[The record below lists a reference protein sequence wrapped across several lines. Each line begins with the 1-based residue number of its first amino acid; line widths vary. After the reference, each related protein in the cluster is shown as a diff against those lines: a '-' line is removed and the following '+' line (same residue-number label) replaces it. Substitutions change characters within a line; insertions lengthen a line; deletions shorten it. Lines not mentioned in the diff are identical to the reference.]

1 MCFRE
6 PSAPSAPSAS
16 RRKHPFSG
24 SCVELADG
32 RPPHVSQRRRF
43 AMAASGQKGMY
54 VNMNS
59 GAVQAYLPPFRNALI
74 NGDMRINQR
83 VTSTN
88 LASLTAVATATPGSW
103 VTDRWNVYRPG
114 FAAGASI
121 GQGTGMVYA
130 DMPFADAG
138 IATYGRIGRTAA
150 NAATTAIHCDY
161 NMESQDSYRLVGKTV
176 TLSFYYRNGVNFS
189 DNFLTATLYSGTGTD
204 QPLRSGTFT
213 SFATT
218 AFAKSS
224 SWVRATVTGTVPT
237 NAAQV
242 CLRFSYTPVGTA
254 GNADHFDVTGVQLEL
269 GSVATPFEVRPYQV
283 ELQGC
288 QRYCQIIGYGMA
300 YGTYYAT
307 TASILYYYFPVVM
320 RIIPNSTFPTNLTNA
335 IDQVGVS
342 SRTIG
347 SFSSFY
353 SNTQSAS
360 FIANIPVAGTFGN
373 PSAYIGPN
381 IILNAEM

>member
-1 MCFRE
+1 
-6 PSAPSAPSAS
+6 
-16 RRKHPFSG
+16 
-24 SCVELADG
+24 
-32 RPPHVSQRRRF
+32 
-43 AMAASGQKGMY
+43 MAASGQKGMY

-121 GQGTGMVYA
+121 GQGTGMTYT
-130 DMPFADAG
+130 DIPFAEAG
-138 IATYGRIGRTAA
+138 IATYGRVGRTAA

-189 DNFLTATLYSGTGTD
+189 DNFLTASLFSGAATD
-204 QPLRSGTFT
+204 AALRSGTFT

-237 NAAQV
+237 SAAQV

-254 GNADHFDVTGVQLEL
+254 GNADNFDVTGVQLEL
-269 GSVATPFEVRPYQV
+269 GSVATPFEVRPFPV
-283 ELQGC
+283 ELTTC
-288 QRYCQIIGYGMA
+288 QRYYIRWTAPKSFSHFPVTGYISGSGVFLGTIITQTNLRTALNSTSQFSTAGVFEVLSAFTVSTITVDIDSSTINSFRITGTGTGGTIGYGGVLRA
-300 YGTYYAT
+300 A
-307 TASILYYYFPVVM
+307 ASIGAYL
-320 RIIPNSTFPTNLTNA
+320 A
-335 IDQVGVS
+335 IDVE
-342 SRTIG
+342 I
-347 SFSSFY
+347 
-353 SNTQSAS
+353 
-360 FIANIPVAGTFGN
+360 
-373 PSAYIGPN
+373 
-381 IILNAEM
+381 